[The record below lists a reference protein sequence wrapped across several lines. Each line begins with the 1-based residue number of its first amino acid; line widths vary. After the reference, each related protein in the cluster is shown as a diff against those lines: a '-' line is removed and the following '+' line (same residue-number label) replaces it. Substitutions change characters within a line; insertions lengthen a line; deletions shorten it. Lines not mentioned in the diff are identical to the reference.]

1 MSGQD
6 QRDKR
11 RPLLQATSA
20 RAEPPLAISLDA
32 LQRLIETQSSQAN
45 SRFSSMV
52 EDKLQSFKRELSED
66 NASLLESV
74 KKKCW
79 NPSVKLRRVSPPISL
94 RKLQRRSL
102 IKNRKKSNET
112 YKIGR

>member
-1 MSGQD
+1 MNDQD

-11 RPLLQATSA
+11 RSLLQATPA
-20 RAEPPLAISLDA
+20 RAEPPLAISLNA
-32 LQRLIETQSSQAN
+32 LQHLLETRLSQAN

-52 EDKLQSFKRELSED
+52 EDKLQSFKRELSRD
-66 NASLLESV
+66 NASLLESA
-74 KKKCW
+74 KKKYW
-79 NPSVKLRRVSPPISL
+79 NPSVKLRRVSPPITL

-102 IKNRKKSNET
+102 VKNRKKSNET